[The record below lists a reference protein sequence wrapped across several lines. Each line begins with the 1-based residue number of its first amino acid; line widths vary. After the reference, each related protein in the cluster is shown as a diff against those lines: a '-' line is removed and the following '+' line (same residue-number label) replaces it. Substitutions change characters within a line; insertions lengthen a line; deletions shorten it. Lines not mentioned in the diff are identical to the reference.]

1 MPSHRELFDDNL
13 RNKYLNKGNYHMDQ
27 QELTQCETP
36 TVSSARKG
44 KWPVFVLYLIG
55 SEWREFSGTILEWSK
70 EKVVSGVVICEY
82 TFDAFRHQR
91 KNKQAKEKKE
101 EKKILSCRWVSLYY
115 VGCLWNSHGSL
126 HVKDWFSYTLTITL
140 VAKLT
145 YSFVIITFLIVK
157 QIPQKRIE
165 KICVR

>member
-55 SEWREFSGTILEWSK
+55 SRVARVLWNHLRVKWRESGFWSYDLRIYLWCLQAPE
-70 EKVVSGVVICEY
+70 EKQASKRKKRRKKNLVVSLG
-82 TFDAFRHQR
+82 FP
-91 KNKQAKEKKE
+91 
-101 EKKILSCRWVSLYY
+101 ILCWI
-115 VGCLWNSHGSL
+115 LWNSHGSL

-145 YSFVIITFLIVK
+145 YSFV
-157 QIPQKRIE
+157 
-165 KICVR
+165 